1 MSALHQAR
9 RSLVD
14 LALEDIGQ
22 RLATGQWPVGSRIP
36 TEPELATLLGISRNT
51 VREAI
56 RVLLYA
62 GLLEVRQG
70 DGTYVRAMTSPADVL
85 RAISRAS
92 LREQLEVR
100 AILEESTARLAAVR
114 ADAHGLAQIEACLT
128 LRGEQNQYVQ
138 ADDFIARDLDFH
150 LAIADAC
157 GNAALA
163 ELYRYFSRVVQ
174 DSIQRSIHDEALPD
188 PDLPSHQAIVAAIQ
202 AGDADAAGAA
212 AAAVT
217 RPLLQTLDRLLPPS
231 PVENKLPAPG
241 SSRNRE

>member
-1 MSALHQAR
+1 MTALHQAR

-14 LALEDIGQ
+14 LAVEDIGQ
-22 RLATGQWPVGSRIP
+22 RLAAGQWPVGSRIP

-70 DGTYVRAMTSPADVL
+70 DGTYVRAMTSPTDAL

-100 AILEESTARLAAVR
+100 AVLEESTARLAALR

-128 LRGEQNQYVQ
+128 LRGEQSQYAE

-174 DSIQRSIHDEALPD
+174 DSIQRSMHDEALPD

-217 RPLLQTLDRLLPPS
+217 RPLLQILERLLPLS
-231 PVENKLPAPG
+231 PADNSLPPPG
-241 SSRNRE
+241 SNRN

>member
-1 MSALHQAR
+1 MSMTMSKLTHSK

-14 LALEDIGQ
+14 LALEELGQ
-22 RLATGQWPVGSRIP
+22 RLTSGTWAVGSRIP
-36 TEPELATLLGISRNT
+36 TEAELAEQLGISRNT

-70 DGTYVRAMTSPADVL
+70 DGTYVRAITSPAEAM
-85 RAISRAS
+85 RSISRAS

-100 AILEESTARLAAVR
+100 AVLEESTARLAALR
-114 ADAHGLAQIEACLT
+114 ADEQDIARIERCLT
-128 LRGEQNQYVQ
+128 VRGEQQQYPN

-163 ELYRYFSRVVQ
+163 ELYRYFSRTVQ
-174 DSIQRSIHDEALPD
+174 LGIRFSIQDEALPD
-188 PDLPSHQAIVAAIQ
+188 PDLASHQAIVTAIRNR
-202 AGDADAAGAA
+202 DAAAAAQA

-217 RPLLQTLDRLLPPS
+217 GPLLQALDALLPP
-231 PVENKLPAPG
+231 NAG
-241 SSRNRE
+241 

>member
-1 MSALHQAR
+1 MTALHQER

-22 RLATGQWPVGSRIP
+22 RLAAGTWPVGSRIP

-70 DGTYVRAMTSPADVL
+70 DGTYVKTMTSPADAL

-100 AILEESTARLAAVR
+100 AVLEESTARLAALR
-114 ADAHGLAQIEACLT
+114 ADPQGLARIEDALT
-128 LRGEQNQYVQ
+128 LRGEQSQYAQ
-138 ADDFIARDLDFH
+138 AEDFIARDLDFH

-163 ELYRYFSRVVQ
+163 ELYRYFSRIVQ
-174 DSIQRSIHDEALPD
+174 DSIQRSMNDEALPD
-188 PDLPSHQAIVAAIQ
+188 PDLASHQAIVMAIRN
-202 AGDADAAGAA
+202 GDADAAGTA

-217 RPLLQTLDRLLPPS
+217 RPLMQTLDSLLPAS
-231 PVENKLPAPG
+231 PPTSHRQPPG
-241 SSRNRE
+241 RNTA

>member
-1 MSALHQAR
+1 MTTLHQAR

-22 RLATGQWPVGSRIP
+22 RLAAGQWPVDSRIP

-70 DGTYVRAMTSPADVL
+70 DGTYVRAMTSPADAM

-100 AILEESTARLAAVR
+100 ALLEESTARLAAQR
-114 ADAHGLAQIEACLT
+114 ADAQGLAQIEHCLSI
-128 LRGEQNQYVQ
+128 RGEQNQYPQ
-138 ADDFIARDLDFH
+138 AEDFIARDLDFH
-150 LAIADAC
+150 LAIVDAC

-163 ELYRYFSRVVQ
+163 ELYRYFSRAVQ
-174 DSIQRSIHDEALPD
+174 DSIQCSIHDEALPD
-188 PDLPSHQAIVAAIQ
+188 PDLASHQAIVTAIRN
-202 AGDADAAGAA
+202 GDADAAGAA

-217 RPLLQTLDRLLPPS
+217 RPLMQILDSLLPPAS
-231 PVENKLPAPG
+231 TDHRPPQAK
-241 SSRNRE
+241 

>member
-1 MSALHQAR
+1 MTVLHQAR

-22 RLATGQWPVGSRIP
+22 RLAAGQWPVGSRIP
-36 TEPELATLLGISRNT
+36 TEPELAALLGISRNT

-70 DGTYVRAMTSPADVL
+70 DGTYVRAMTSPADAL
-85 RAISRAS
+85 RAINRAS

-100 AILEESTARLAAVR
+100 AVLEESTARLAALR
-114 ADAHGLAQIEACLT
+114 ADAQGLARIEDALAM
-128 LRGEQNQYVQ
+128 RGEQSQYAQ
-138 ADDFIARDLDFH
+138 PDDFIARDLDFH

-163 ELYRYFSRVVQ
+163 ELYRYFSRAVQ
-174 DSIQRSIHDEALPD
+174 DSIQHSIHDEALPD
-188 PDLPSHQAIVAAIQ
+188 PDLASHQAIVAAIR
-202 AGDADAAGAA
+202 AGDAPAAASA

-217 RPLLQTLDRLLPPS
+217 RPLLQILDSLLPSS
-231 PVENKLPAPG
+231 PAEQRQPAQDR
-241 SSRNRE
+241 SKA